1 MSTHVPAAFQIYDHR
16 GMPEAPI
23 WDRHYQVDKV
33 INAFAAAG
41 TILERDVVDL
51 HLLETVDKAAC
62 SLLWDQWTD
71 GFPVA
76 AYSELL
82 ATIAALRNILGYSP
96 TPTAVEVN
104 TWARNLRD
112 ASAESSGE
120 DKELHEVRIVEG
132 PHMGVL
138 LGVWGPKTPHEPDTL
153 AGPVLMLEL
162 PTERGDSKDME
173 FGTAYYR
180 RLKRPHPNS
189 GRWEYMLDRKRP
201 FPAEGSRPHFLP
213 VAAQGGRA

>member
-1 MSTHVPAAFQIYDHR
+1 MSTNQPLSLQIRDHR
-16 GMPEAPI
+16 GMPVPPL
-23 WDRHYQVDKV
+23 WDRCRDVDLV

-41 TILERDVVDL
+41 TLLERDVVDL

-62 SLLWDQWTD
+62 SLLRDQWTD

-82 ATIAALRNILGYSP
+82 ATIAALRSVLGYSP

-104 TWARNLRD
+104 DWARNLRD
-112 ASAESSGE
+112 ASAEASGD
-120 DKELHEVRIVEG
+120 DKELHEIRIVEG
-132 PHMGVL
+132 PYMGVL
-138 LGVWGPKTPHEPDTL
+138 LGMWGPKTPQEPDTL
-153 AGPVLMLEL
+153 AGPLLMLEL
-162 PTERGDSKDME
+162 STELGGSKDME

-180 RLKRPHPNS
+180 RLKRPHPSS
-189 GRWEYMLDRKRP
+189 GQWEYMLDRKRP

-213 VAAQGGRA
+213 VADQVGA